1 VKRLLVL
8 LSIFFYVSISS
19 LHAQYDSV
27 YLTRDMY
34 ENQIVELR
42 VKYGSGKLIPE
53 EYELPVLVALAHYP
67 ELNDINIEFVTA
79 PIQSTMMA
87 QPRSKTMFKGKK
99 NRTYLIFINS
109 CRENTGFLPSELS
122 FNQLVGVL
130 GHELGHICYYSGC
143 TTIDLLVDG
152 FGYYFTDYRRDF
164 EAGTDMLA
172 VDHGL
177 GWQLLDFTDFIMNK
191 AKLSEQYEKKKQKIY
206 LTEKDIYHELLKRRQ
221 QSTLHNNSQ

>member
-1 VKRLLVL
+1 MNKAFRIWFLSLLL
-8 LSIFFYVSISS
+8 FTGNLNAQTDSS
-19 LHAQYDSV
+19 Y
-27 YLTRDMY
+27 YTKEMF
-34 ENQIVELR
+34 ENQINELQA
-42 VKYGSGKLIPE
+42 KYGSGKQIPE
-53 EYELPVLVALAHYP
+53 EYKLPILVALSHYP
-67 ELNDINIEFVTA
+67 ELVDIPIEFITF
-79 PIQSTMMA
+79 PIDATMMA

-99 NRTYLIFINS
+99 NRTYIIFINN

-130 GHELGHICYYSGC
+130 GHELGHISYYSRR
-143 TTIDLLVDG
+143 TAFDLLVDG

-191 AKLSEQYEKKKQKIY
+191 ATLSEQYEKKKQRIY
-206 LTEKDIYHELLKRRQ
+206 LTEKDIYRELLKRRQ
-221 QSTLHNNSQ
+221 QGSLQKSDH